1 MLAGARFWE
10 TTNVATSKKKNQ
22 DEIGSL
28 KRVIMLDTIVQIS
41 YMTGRLSLADNDC
54 ELHNMPPPP
63 SSSIIGQFS
72 SRRQC
77 DPLNTQL

>member
-1 MLAGARFWE
+1 MG
-10 TTNVATSKKKNQ
+10 TGKKKNQ

-41 YMTGRLSLADNDC
+41 YVTGRLTLAYNDY
-54 ELHNMPPPP
+54 ELHNTHPPP
-63 SSSIIGQFS
+63 SYSIIGQLS

-77 DPLNTQL
+77 DPLNTHL